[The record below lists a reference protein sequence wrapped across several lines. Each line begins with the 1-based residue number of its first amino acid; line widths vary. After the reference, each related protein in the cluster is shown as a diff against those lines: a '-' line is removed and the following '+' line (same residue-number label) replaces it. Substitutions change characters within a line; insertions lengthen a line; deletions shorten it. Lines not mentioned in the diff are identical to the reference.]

1 MTFYVLLLALAV
13 VGIVLA
19 LAVYI
24 GLALILLDA
33 IRDQLPA

>member
-33 IRDQLPA
+33 IRNQLPA